1 MNKNIEIKL
10 FETAKE
16 FLIKR
21 FPKEWGGVTAA
32 ITDKNRILT
41 SIAPSTYNAGVELC
55 IETGTIL
62 EAFKYDE
69 KITHIITIARDDE
82 NAEIKIL
89 SPCGV
94 CQERLSYFG
103 KEVRCAITN
112 KENSLEFR
120 TLEELMPHYWGRAYD
135 DIKF

>member
-1 MNKNIEIKL
+1 MNRNIEIKL

-32 ITDKNRILT
+32 FTDKNRILT
-41 SIAPSTYNAGVELC
+41 SIAPSIHNPSVELC

-69 KITHIITIARDDE
+69 KITHIVTIVRDDE
-82 NAEIKIL
+82 NSEIKIL

-112 KENSLEFR
+112 KENTLEFR
-120 TLEELMPHYWGRAYD
+120 TGLS
-135 DIKF
+135 KKVCK